1 MGVGLV
7 RPLQPWVI
15 LSIYCNYEFKKCI
28 APFLRLVREAF
39 SVPLLMS
46 VSEASSV
53 HFHTVIKLC
62 CTIALEW
69 SSLVPGPKV
78 KSSSSEITNPTLFT
92 IKLSFL
98 QIQPPCVL
106 ELHIWIGEDTC
117 IQYVPLH
124 FGLSPP
130 LQIHTLLTCGVCSF
144 HPNSSKHVC
153 LFQHQVWNLNFRV
166 SSQYHIHQIQCET

>member
-1 MGVGLV
+1 MQIVGVGLV

-15 LSIYCNYEFKKCI
+15 LLIYCNYQLKKYI
-28 APFLRLVREAF
+28 APLLRLVRGAF

-53 HFHTVIKLC
+53 PFHAVIKLC
-62 CTIALEW
+62 YTIALEW
-69 SSLVPGPKV
+69 SSLFPGPKV
-78 KSSSSEITNPTLFT
+78 KSSSEITNPTPFT

-98 QIQPPCVL
+98 QIQPPWVL

-117 IQYVPLH
+117 IQYVPFH

-130 LQIHTLLTCGVCSF
+130 PQIHTLLTCRIHSF
-144 HPNSSKHVC
+144 HPSSSKHVHS
-153 LFQHQVWNLNFRV
+153 FQHQV
-166 SSQYHIHQIQCET
+166 